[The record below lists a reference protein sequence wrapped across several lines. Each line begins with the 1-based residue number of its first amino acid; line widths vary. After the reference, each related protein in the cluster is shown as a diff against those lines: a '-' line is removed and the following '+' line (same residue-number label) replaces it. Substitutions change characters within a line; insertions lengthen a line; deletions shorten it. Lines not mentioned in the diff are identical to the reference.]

1 MQPLSSQGRVRYQ
14 QQHEFS
20 TEHHHEGSKEVETR
34 SSPPHSLSTTTGTTS
49 TPTSLGTDAS
59 SPLAVSPGRPSSIAK
74 EAIAS
79 STDPNF
85 PNRGPRSAPEA
96 HHIASD
102 APTHS
107 EGSDEAQWE
116 HPIQAQHSTS
126 AQRTIGVDPS
136 YSPGVAAEEST
147 FPSAIKL
154 LVSNNVAGSIIGRS
168 GQTISEL
175 QAQSSTR
182 IKLSQTG
189 DYFPGTQDRVCLI
202 QGQAENVKMA
212 MSLLLSRLFA
222 LQQQNHLQNVS
233 SQQEHHHL
241 RATPDH
247 LLGTLDSLQPSS
259 IVFNFV
265 VRILV
270 PSSSCG
276 MIIGKGGSSIKQM
289 VDASGVSSVRLSPKE
304 GSDTSADSFSTNAA
318 LASATAERVVTVTGP
333 DLNSCI
339 KCSFIILD
347 GMTSHPDICR
357 YANMTTSYSRAM
369 LAVHTYDVAAATAAT
384 YPVMPVSS
392 QEPIPRGVA
401 PSLWDPGFVQPP
413 HQEDLAGSFDMAPVS
428 PSIYRTSLSGPPG
441 FASSPSSP
449 HFFRGQG
456 GVPSYSPMFGG
467 PAPFMVSSPD
477 ARAYQPSPVRAPIPR
492 SHSSTC
498 LPFGQ
503 TAMGVDASLPMP
515 PNASSPDLLALQ
527 FQETLRMSDS
537 HHGVSM
543 DHSPAQFAH
552 GGSLPQQYGFTVQ
565 VAIPDSL
572 IGSILGRGGRTLN
585 ELQMQSNTRIRISQ
599 RGEYVPGTR
608 NRIVTIRGPTAQSVT
623 IAQML
628 MSQRMVL
635 PPTAVS
641 PTPAFPIIQ
650 PVELSYEQ
658 QQQGSPYRPS
668 SSTATPHTS
677 SHDDS
682 RQDPRASPHIHPSS

>member
-1 MQPLSSQGRVRYQ
+1 MQPISSRYQ

-20 TEHHHEGSKEVETR
+20 TEHQHEGSGTS
-34 SSPPHSLSTTTGTTS
+34 SSPPHSLSTTSGTTS
-49 TPTSLGTDAS
+49 TPTSLGTEAS
-59 SPLAVSPGRPSSIAK
+59 SPPAVSPGRPRSIAQ

-85 PNRGPRSAPEA
+85 PNRGQPSAPDA
-96 HHIASD
+96 HRIASN
-102 APTHS
+102 APVDCD
-107 EGSDEAQWE
+107 GSDEAQWE
-116 HPIQAQHSTS
+116 HPIRAQHPTSTQG
-126 AQRTIGVDPS
+126 AVGTDPS
-136 YSPGVAAEEST
+136 YSPGVVAEEST

-189 DYFPGTQDRVCLI
+189 EYFPGTQDRVCLI
-202 QGQAENVKMA
+202 QGQAENVKNA
-212 MSLLLSRLFA
+212 MSLLLSRIFA
-222 LQQQNHLQNVS
+222 IQQQNHLQNVS

-241 RATPDH
+241 RATPEH
-247 LLGTLDSLQPSS
+247 FLRTRESLQPPSS
-259 IVFNFV
+259 VFNFV

-276 MIIGKGGSSIKQM
+276 LIIGKGGSGIKHM
-289 VDASGVSSVRLSPKE
+289 VDSSGVKSVRLSPKE
-304 GSDTSADSFSTNAA
+304 GSDVCADPFSASAA
-318 LASATAERVVTVTGP
+318 LPSATSERVVTVSGP

-339 KCSFIILD
+339 KCSFIIFD
-347 GMTSHPDICR
+347 GMTSHPDMCR
-357 YANMTTSYSRAM
+357 YTNLTTSYSRAM
-369 LAVHTYDVAAATAAT
+369 STVHAYDAAAATAAAHSVL
-384 YPVMPVSS
+384 PVPS
-392 QEPIPRGVA
+392 QEPIPRGMA
-401 PSLWDPGFVQPP
+401 PSLWDPSFGQPL
-413 HQEDLAGSFDMAPVS
+413 HQDPGLDLAGSFDVAPVS
-428 PSIYRTSLSGPPG
+428 PSIYRRSLSGPSA

-449 HFFRGQG
+449 HFFRGQEG
-456 GVPSYSPMFGG
+456 IPSYSPMFGG
-467 PAPFMVSSPD
+467 PATFALSSPD
-477 ARAYQPSPVRAPIPR
+477 AGAYQPSPGQALIPR

-503 TAMGVDASLPMP
+503 TVMGVDASLSVP
-515 PNASSPDLLALQ
+515 PSASSPDLLAMQ
-527 FQETLRMSDS
+527 FQETVRDS
-537 HHGVSM
+537 HHRVSM
-543 DHSPAQFAH
+543 DQSPAQFAH
-552 GGSLPQQYGFTVQ
+552 RSSLPQQYGFTVQ
-565 VAIPDSL
+565 VTIPDSL

-650 PVELSYEQ
+650 PVELSHEQ
-658 QQQGSPYRPS
+658 QQASPHRPS
-668 SSTATPHTS
+668 ARTATPQTS

-682 RQDPRASPHIHPSS
+682 RQDPRASPHIYPSS